1 MKYYQNVCGIKI
13 ILKVKNAILQYAH
26 NKGTLQDVDNA
37 IQETLSPQ
45 TEVPSISKDE
55 ILQLTIRF
63 HNAKLENKEWWNL
76 EELLQAANEAKDKEE
91 VLEFRRIVK
100 KKLSALHID
109 PLVINLIRILI
120 EDKQTEVLKKT
131 LENYLDIM
139 KKYRGEVEGSIISA
153 QELDDQSYNLIKNAL
168 ESANKGKKLTLTRVI
183 DPNIGAGFIVKAGVQ
198 KFDFSLAS
206 ILHSGRQAVSSQSVQ

>member
-1 MKYYQNVCGIKI
+1 
-13 ILKVKNAILQYAH
+13 
-26 NKGTLQDVDNA
+26 
-37 IQETLSPQ
+37 
-45 TEVPSISKDE
+45 
-55 ILQLTIRF
+55 
-63 HNAKLENKEWWNL
+63 
-76 EELLQAANEAKDKEE
+76 LL
-91 VLEFRRIVK
+91 K